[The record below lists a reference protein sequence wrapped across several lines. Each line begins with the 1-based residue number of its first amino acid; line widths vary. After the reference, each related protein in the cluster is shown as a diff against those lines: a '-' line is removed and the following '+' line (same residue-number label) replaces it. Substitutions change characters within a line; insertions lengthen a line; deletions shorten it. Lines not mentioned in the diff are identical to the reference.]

1 MMDYHGG
8 IVAFEGSP
16 EIVSTQLRLLP
27 ISTQI
32 LVLPSVQNYMPEN
45 STGTP
50 FDTPSF
56 VLAVHEAS
64 VARRKLATDFL
75 RDSSPTR
82 KKLVFLNGGAA
93 NAHAFV
99 VTTIIQRKRLD
110 GHAEAEAIFEELIKY
125 GVRALSHH
133 RTEAAEHNE
142 GADSSG
148 DAARESKMRIRS
160 KSQPAPAHRFMTES
174 PEPMPAFRPG
184 KIRQRESDGPPL
196 RFEKSK
202 PSRPRSRSPSNPV
215 IEQAAILNLAP
226 LAHQKPPRRARSLER
241 PAVPRPVSLR
251 RTASVGPHRRRNG
264 LANEDGRRPSWL
276 TANAPRT
283 PAAVRTRASVV
294 DLRNSVVCKPSETT
308 ISRPS
313 SLRKRRA
320 RSRARGAGTE
330 ADTEPVPRVPALD
343 LSRFGPSEPVLPLFE
358 DLVIHFTNDTR
369 HMVLEVMLRKFQ
381 ARVNATPSAAVLP
394 TSDDSGSEVTEFPET
409 PTTPTSSASMTASK
423 QLSQPVPQAD
433 DDEYDPFRPQSL
445 QLGPPSDMFG
455 TMHVGALDP
464 PTPAQTPPPSS
475 ADVKPKFRELP
486 ITGMKAAVNVQDAL
500 RSVLD
505 TYFPSNERGYS
516 QSRFPFLP
524 ESEELW
530 RPVFGAAEN
539 SGTQLHKRKLNL
551 IVALGAQNDV
561 SRPFLAAVTTQVE
574 NIGNKTVKSCATRT
588 GRIDL
593 RYLIANAMQ
602 TFLVAHPNSNVFANP
617 MHIATLLIPQLEMY
631 LAAHTDVRFILIE
644 YPAEHLATVLALQRL
659 AGPDVVK
666 VAGVVTSLTDGK
678 SPTEPSSPTTTA
690 HHQNHPPVSLTNSK
704 LSHSRTASLK
714 AMQAPASVAERLKFS
729 QANFSLVAGATDAEI
744 ATFITAIWKALIDTS
759 PLYIPEQLSS
769 PPRINSTWATG
780 GGASAYNIGSSPLGH
795 QGGPSGLPSPPP
807 LYGAPSPASSGASS
821 SVFSG
826 GLPDVAPTASRSGG
840 GGGGHHARSTSPAPS
855 TRSRVSLGSTR
866 TTRTIRSITGPA
878 KRRLRGA
885 LAHVMPSRPGTSAT
899 TETSLF
905 DYDFSAD
912 SDYDPE
918 ERRLM
923 PLFGQRGRPPRK
935 GNSHKALKWLGLA

>member
-1 MMDYHGG
+1 MMDYHGS

-45 STGTP
+45 PTGTP
-50 FDTPSF
+50 FDARSF

-75 RDSSPTR
+75 KDSSPTR

-99 VTTIIQRKRLD
+99 ITTIIQRKRLD
-110 GHAEAEAIFEELIKY
+110 GHAEAEAIFGELVKH

-133 RTEAAEHNE
+133 RTVPTDPSG
-142 GADSSG
+142 GAHGTG
-148 DAARESKMRIRS
+148 DATRESKMRMRS
-160 KSQPAPAHRFMTES
+160 RSQPAPAHRFTTES

-184 KIRQRESDGPPL
+184 EIRQGESDAAPL
-196 RFEKSK
+196 FSEKSK
-202 PSRPRSRSPSNPV
+202 LSKSPSRSPSNPV
-215 IEQAAILNLAP
+215 IEQAAVLNLAP
-226 LAHQKPPRRARSLER
+226 LAHHKPPRRARSLER
-241 PAVPRPVSLR
+241 PAASRAVEPR

-276 TANAPRT
+276 TANAPRA
-283 PAAVRTRASVV
+283 PATLGTRASAL
-294 DLRNSVVCKPSETT
+294 DLRSSVVCKPSETT

-320 RSRARGAGTE
+320 RSRVRGAGTG

-343 LSRFGPSEPVLPLFE
+343 PSRFEPSEPVLPLFE
-358 DLVIHFTNDTR
+358 DLIIHFINDTR
-369 HMVLEVMLRKFQ
+369 HVVLEAMLRKFQ
-381 ARVNATPSAAVLP
+381 ARVHAAPSPAVLLA
-394 TSDDSGSEVTEFPET
+394 SDDNASEATEFPET
-409 PTTPTSSASMTASK
+409 PTTPASSASMTAPK
-423 QLSQPVPQAD
+423 QLPQLVPQGD
-433 DDEYDPFRPQSL
+433 DGEYDPFRPQSL
-445 QLGPPSDMFG
+445 QLGPPSDRFA
-455 TMHVGALDP
+455 TMHAGAMDP

-475 ADVKPKFRELP
+475 ADGKPMFRELP

-505 TYFPSNERGYS
+505 SYFPSNERGYS

-524 ESEELW
+524 ENEGLW
-530 RPVFGAAEN
+530 RPVFGAAEA

-574 NIGNKTVKSCATRT
+574 NIGNKTVKGCATRT
-588 GRIDL
+588 GRLDL

-602 TFLVAHPNSNVFANP
+602 TFLVAHPNNNVFANP
-617 MHIATLLIPQLEMY
+617 IHIATLIIPQLEIY
-631 LAAHTDVRFILIE
+631 LAAHTDVRFVLLE

-666 VAGVVTSLTDGK
+666 VAGVVTSIPDDK
-678 SPTEPSSPTTTA
+678 SPTEPSSPAAVTN
-690 HHQNHPPVSLTNSK
+690 HQNHPPVSSANSK
-704 LSHSRTASLK
+704 LSHSRTTSLQ
-714 AMQAPASVAERLKFS
+714 AMQSPASVAERLKFS

-744 ATFITAIWKALIDTS
+744 ATFITAIWRALIDTS
-759 PLYIPEQLSS
+759 PLYIPKQLPS
-769 PPRINSTWATG
+769 PAQQQPRANGTWPTG
-780 GGASAYNIGSSPLGH
+780 GAPAYNISSSPLGH
-795 QGGPSGLPSPPP
+795 QGGPNGLPSPV
-807 LYGAPSPASSGASS
+807 PSGGASS
-821 SVFSG
+821 AFSG
-826 GLPDVAPTASRSGG
+826 GPPPMSRGG
-840 GGGGHHARSTSPAPS
+840 RINGGGHVRSASPAAS
-855 TRSRVSLGSTR
+855 TRSRVSVVSTR
-866 TTRTIRSITGPA
+866 TTRTIRSFVGPA
-878 KRRLRGA
+878 KSRLRGA
-885 LAHVMPSRPGTSAT
+885 AAAALAHVLPSRPGTSAT

-905 DYDFSAD
+905 DYDPSAD